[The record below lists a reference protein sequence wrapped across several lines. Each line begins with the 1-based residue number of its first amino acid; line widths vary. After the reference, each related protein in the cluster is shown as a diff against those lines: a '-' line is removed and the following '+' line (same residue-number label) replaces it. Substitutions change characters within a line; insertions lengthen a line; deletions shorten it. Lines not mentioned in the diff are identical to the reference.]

1 MVAGHRCR
9 GCPCEVV
16 MEHLTQRS
24 VVCESDICK
33 SLVEAI
39 NCTTIHFLMFSVT
52 AMHLDDCR
60 LVAIELGV
68 RAGTA
73 ERLAPIN
80 GKSLHMLRV
89 EAVAESMADHIVGH
103 YSTM

>member
-1 MVAGHRCR
+1 
-9 GCPCEVV
+9 

-24 VVCESDICK
+24 VVCESDIRK

-39 NCTTIHFLMFSVT
+39 NCTTIHFLVLSVT

-73 ERLAPIN
+73 ERPNRPHPVIRRLSLIFPIPTVRAAAFRQRN
-80 GKSLHMLRV
+80 PKTLRLTV
-89 EAVAESMADHIVGH
+89 S
-103 YSTM
+103 